1 MSSFRDVR
9 DIATLSPDEI
19 FLERLRHSAAH
30 VMAQAVRRAWP
41 GTKLAIG
48 PTVEHGFYYD
58 MDVPQTIT
66 PEHLEAIEAEMRK
79 IAKEDLPLVREE
91 WDKATARAF
100 FAEAPFKLEIIEG
113 IPDATVSVY
122 RQGEFTDLCQG
133 PHLDRTS
140 QLEHFKLTTL
150 AAAYWRGDERNP
162 QLTRIYGIAF
172 ASASELEAHVKRLE
186 EAKAR
191 DHRKLGKELGL
202 FSFHPEAPAMPFFHP
217 KGAILYNA
225 LQAYVRGMYPA
236 EGYQEVI
243 TPQIFDTSLWKT
255 SGHYDNY
262 IENLFLVDVDEREFG
277 VKPMNCP
284 AHCLMFSE
292 GKWSYRD
299 LPLRFADFGRLH
311 RYERSGVT
319 SGLTRVRS
327 FCQDDAHIF
336 CTPEQIGAEIQ
347 AVIAMTKRVYA
358 DLGLGAPR
366 VTLSTRPDKA
376 MGDAALWTNAEAA
389 LERVLVESGL
399 PWSLDAGGGA
409 FYGPK
414 IDFFFEDAIG
424 RSWQLGTIQ
433 LDFNLPEAFDL
444 AYTTSEDARARPVI
458 VHRAVLGSI
467 ERFMGVYI
475 EHCAGSFPPWLSP
488 VQARVM
494 SITDDVADAA
504 RAIVARL
511 SAAGLRAELDERS
524 EKVGKKIRDAQL
536 GRIPWML
543 VVGKREAAEGKV
555 AVRLLRGG
563 DRGALSVEDFLR
575 IAAENIRTRAL
586 TEDVGMPEAP
596 AKA

>member
-1 MSSFRDVR
+1 MSSIRDVR
-9 DIATLSPDEI
+9 DISTLSPEEV

-30 VMAQAVRRAWP
+30 VMAQAVRRSWP

-58 MDVPQTIT
+58 MDVPETIT
-66 PEHLEAIEAEMRK
+66 PEHLETIEAEMRK
-79 IAKEDLPLVREE
+79 IAKEDLALVREE
-91 WDKATARAF
+91 WDKPKAQAF
-100 FAEAPFKLEIIEG
+100 FADAPFKLEIIAG

-122 RQGEFTDLCQG
+122 KQGEFTDLCQG

-140 QLEHFKLTTL
+140 QLQHFKLTTL

-172 ASASELEAHVKRLE
+172 ASADDLERHVKRLE

-225 LQAYVRGMYPA
+225 LKAYVRGMYPS

-255 SGHYDNY
+255 SGHYQNY
-262 IENLFLVDVDEREFG
+262 IENMFLVDVDEREFG

-292 GKWSYRD
+292 AKWSYRD
-299 LPLRFADFGRLH
+299 LPVRLADFGRLH

-319 SGLTRVRS
+319 TGLTRVRS

-347 AVIAMTKRVYA
+347 AVIGMTKRVYS

-366 VTLSTRPDKA
+366 VTLSTKPEKA
-376 MGDAALWTNAEAA
+376 MGDDALWVSAEAA

-444 AYTTSEDARARPVI
+444 AYTTSDDARARPVI
-458 VHRAVLGSI
+458 IHRAVLGSI

-494 SITDDVADAA
+494 SITDDIAEAA
-504 RAIVARL
+504 RGIVAQLR
-511 SAAGLRAELDERS
+511 SSGLRAELDDRG

-536 GRIPWML
+536 ARIPWML

-563 DRGALSVEDFLR
+563 DRGALPIEEFIR
-575 IAAENIRTRAL
+575 IAGENIRARAL